1 LDSYTV
7 VLRPIAFII
16 AVKAAIARVAVDT
29 VMRVAVARVG
39 YVVLLLL
46 LLLLRPVSVA

>member
-16 AVKAAIARVAVDT
+16 AVRAAIARVAVAT
-29 VMRVAVARVG
+29 AEFYSSVPVAM
-39 YVVLLLL
+39 LLL